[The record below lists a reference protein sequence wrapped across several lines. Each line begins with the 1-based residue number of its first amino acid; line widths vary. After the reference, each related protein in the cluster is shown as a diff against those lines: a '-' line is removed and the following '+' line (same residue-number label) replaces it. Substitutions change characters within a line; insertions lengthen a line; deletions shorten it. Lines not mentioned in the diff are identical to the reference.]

1 MRDTRITE
9 DQLLAAVTGR
19 GPDIALGQP
28 IWLKWRKGG
37 KAIGGGWYEGASF
50 AAAYAASRE
59 DLAGQAADCV
69 EICLTRDWRPLP
81 PDMIAQSFPNSAS
94 GVAGI
99 AIQIG
104 QALTRITP
112 LESIARNRPLL
123 KEIELLAQAHR
134 LPPEDL
140 ITRATIQR
148 FEADQFLLWPEG
160 PRCIAL
166 CRGGMV
172 VPPLAVGPEML
183 SQTIQGLSTWMRANL
198 QKSGRMTYKY
208 WPSRG
213 MESQADNTIRQFMAT
228 YALGKIAQTSGRV
241 EDAEGARRNLAHNLA
256 TYYATVEGMGT
267 ILLDGKAKLGAM
279 AIAALCILEFRQAGL
294 IVEAA
299 YQLEYS
305 GLCEGIRHLRK
316 KDGSFSTFLLPAD
329 RNDNQN
335 FYPGEAMLFLAA
347 LHRQT
352 RDPALAHDCLTS
364 FRYYRDWHLA
374 QPNPAFVPWHVQ
386 ANVLLYEDLGLA
398 ELADFVFQR
407 SDWLLEMQQWGGTLA
422 PDFWGRFYNP
432 SRPDFGP
439 PHASATGVYLEGLAE
454 AWRLAH
460 RLGEDRRAAL
470 YALALR
476 RGLRAISQLQFRDRE
491 VDAFYLSKPAA
502 VMGGLRTEVYNNEI
516 RVDNV
521 QHCLLALLKI
531 AAEPAFPWTGCEE
544 RGA

>member
-1 MRDTRITE
+1 MSATRITE
-9 DQLLAAVTGR
+9 ESLLAAVNGQ

-28 IWLKWRKGG
+28 IWMRWRRGG
-37 KAIGGGWYEGASF
+37 RAIAGGWHEGGSL
-50 AAAYAASRE
+50 AAAYAASRAE
-59 DLAGQAADCV
+59 LAGQAADCV
-69 EICLTRDWRPLP
+69 EICLTRDWRPVP
-81 PDMIAQSFPNSAS
+81 PNRIAQSFPNSAS

-104 QALTRITP
+104 QALTRIAP
-112 LESIARNRPLL
+112 LVSITSNRVLM
-123 KEIELLAQAHR
+123 KEVERLAQAHR
-134 LPPEDL
+134 ISAEEL
-140 ITRATIQR
+140 IRRAKIQR
-148 FEADQFLLWPEG
+148 FEADQFLLWPK
-160 PRCIAL
+160 PSRCIAL
-166 CRGGMV
+166 ARGGQV
-172 VPPLAVGPEML
+172 VPPKEVGPEAL
-183 SQTIQGLSTWMRANL
+183 GQTIQGLSTWMRINL

-228 YALGKIAQTSGRV
+228 YALGKIAQASGRV
-241 EDAEGARRNLAHNLA
+241 DDAEGARRNLMHNLA
-256 TYYATVEGMGT
+256 TYYATVEGLGT

-294 IVEAA
+294 IEATSH
-299 YQLEYS
+299 QLEYT
-305 GLCEGIRHLRK
+305 GLCEGIRYLRQ
-316 KDGSFSTFLLPAD
+316 KDGSFRTFLLPAD

-352 RDPALAHDCLTS
+352 RDLVLAQECLTS

-374 QPNPAFVPWHVQ
+374 QPNPAFVPWHAQ
-386 ANVLLYEDLGLA
+386 AYVMLHDDLRLP
-398 ELADFVFQR
+398 ELADFVFER
-407 SDWLLEMQQWGGTLA
+407 CDWLLEMQQWGGSLA

-439 PHASATGVYLEGLAE
+439 PHASATGVYMEGLAE

-460 RLGEDRRAAL
+460 RLGDTVRAGR

-476 RGLRAISQLQFRDRE
+476 RGLRAIMQLQFRDRE
-491 VDAFYLSKPAA
+491 IDVFYLSKPAA

-531 AAEPAFPWTGCEE
+531 AAEPAFPWTDC
-544 RGA
+544 